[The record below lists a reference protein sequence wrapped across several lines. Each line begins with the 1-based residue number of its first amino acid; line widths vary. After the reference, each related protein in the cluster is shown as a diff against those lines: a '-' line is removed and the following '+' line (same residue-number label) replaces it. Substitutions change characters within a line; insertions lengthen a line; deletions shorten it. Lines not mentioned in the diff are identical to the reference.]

1 MSSARAHS
9 SVMATLTTVVAA
21 CLAVACGPSRTS
33 STELP
38 VAATTTEVADF
49 ARIVGGAKVRV
60 YDLVRPGI
68 DPHDFDPSPADLEAL
83 RRAAVVV
90 ENGVGLERWL
100 GPALDA
106 AGSHAVVVDT
116 SAGITLRPGGPG
128 EPGDPHIWHDPRNA
142 QRMVTAVAES
152 FALADPAHASSYR
165 ANGATYVEVLR
176 ALDDDIAGR
185 LATLADKRLV
195 TNHDAFGYYAA
206 RYGLDVIGSVIP
218 SADTSAELSAAGT
231 IRLVRQIKA
240 QHVRAVFAESDL
252 PPKMAAAIARQAGV
266 KVVEG
271 ADALYGD
278 SLGPT
283 GSAGATYL
291 QMMRHN
297 TEVIVANLS

>member
-1 MSSARAHS
+1 
-9 SVMATLTTVVAA
+9 
-21 CLAVACGPSRTS
+21 
-33 STELP
+33 
-38 VAATTTEVADF
+38 
-49 ARIVGGAKVRV
+49 
-60 YDLVRPGI
+60 
-68 DPHDFDPSPADLEAL
+68 
-83 RRAAVVV
+83 
-90 ENGVGLERWL
+90 
-100 GPALDA
+100 
-106 AGSHAVVVDT
+106 
-116 SAGITLRPGGPG
+116 
-128 EPGDPHIWHDPRNA
+128 
-142 QRMVTAVAES
+142 
-152 FALADPAHASSYR
+152 
-165 ANGATYVEVLR
+165 
-176 ALDDDIAGR
+176 
-185 LATLADKRLV
+185 
-195 TNHDAFGYYAA
+195 
-206 RYGLDVIGSVIP
+206 VIP